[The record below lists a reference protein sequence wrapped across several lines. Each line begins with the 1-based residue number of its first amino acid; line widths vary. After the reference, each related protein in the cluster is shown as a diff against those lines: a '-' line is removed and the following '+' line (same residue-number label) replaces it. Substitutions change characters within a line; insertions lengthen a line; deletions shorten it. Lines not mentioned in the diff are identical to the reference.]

1 MNVKEDSVSII
12 NIKTNAQQKIK
23 VGYHP
28 YCAAMTND
36 EKTLYVTNT
45 QDDNVTVID
54 MVARKVIA
62 TVDVGSTPE
71 GISIDQVN
79 HRAYVANW
87 GSNNISVID
96 TKTNQLLTT
105 IKTGEK
111 SRAFGQF
118 ILSEQ

>member
-1 MNVKEDSVSII
+1 VQDDTVSII
-12 NIKTNAQQKIK
+12 NTETMTKETMK

-28 YCAAMTND
+28 YCAAFSLD

-45 QDDNVTVID
+45 QDDSVTVLDI
-54 MVARKVIA
+54 VNKKVI
-62 TVDVGSTPE
+62 TTINVGSTPE
-71 GISIDQVN
+71 GISIDHAN

-87 GSNNISVID
+87 GSNNVSVID
-96 TKTNQLLTT
+96 TKKNKLTST

-118 ILSEQ
+118 IFNPYP

>member
-1 MNVKEDSVSII
+1 
-12 NIKTNAQQKIK
+12 
-23 VGYHP
+23 
-28 YCAAMTND
+28 MTSD

-54 MVARKVIA
+54 VESRKVLSTI
-62 TVDVGSTPE
+62 DVGSTPE
-71 GISIDQVN
+71 GVSIDQAS

-96 TKTNQLLTT
+96 TTTNQLITT

-118 ILSEQ
+118 ILHD